1 LAGFS
6 RIHLAPGETKTAR
19 IPLKASQL
27 AYWDTSRRVFLV
39 EKESVRLVIG
49 ASAAD
54 IRLRAEIP
62 VR

>member
-1 LAGFS
+1 M
-6 RIHLAPGETKTAR
+6 R

-27 AYWDTSRRVFLV
+27 AYWDTGRKAFMV
-39 EKESVRLVIG
+39 EKEPVRLVIG

-54 IRLRAEIP
+54 IRLRTEIQ